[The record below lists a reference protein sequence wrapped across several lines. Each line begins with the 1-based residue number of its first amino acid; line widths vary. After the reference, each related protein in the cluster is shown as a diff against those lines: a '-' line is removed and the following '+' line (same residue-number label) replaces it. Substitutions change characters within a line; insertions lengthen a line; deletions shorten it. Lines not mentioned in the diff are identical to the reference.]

1 QDDRNVVWRQQATRR
16 YDSPGQVAR
25 PRQGERRIHAG
36 YARRQS
42 TSLAGSAGDAGRDG
56 RQWID
61 GRGASAGA
69 IGTKIA
75 VNRTQA
81 TAPKHAIQFA
91 VAVSFENA
99 PSRGNKAVQ
108 FAANFNE
115 LLMLVSDSPQ
125 PRIAARRGDSL
136 DRSGRCSRARPA
148 LSR

>member
-1 QDDRNVVWRQQATRR
+1 R

-42 TSLAGSAGDAGRDG
+42 ASLAGPAGDAGRDG

-91 VAVSFENA
+91 IAASFENA

-115 LLMLVSDSPQ
+115 LLTAFFCWLHRFPFSW
-125 PRIAARRGDSL
+125 
-136 DRSGRCSRARPA
+136 
-148 LSR
+148 